1 MMKNIRGSLR
11 NVCATNWALVLVIPS
26 MSWSSILINTPTVT
40 EVSFTLEGL
49 LASPWN
55 RLFTYHA
62 LEFLRVYQPVYPGY
76 PLIRGDRRKVLQ
88 CLIVFL
94 GHQNRRLVF
103 LLCHFLL
110 ANLLDRIH
118 HQIRNYG
125 VQNVYK
131 VLFIRKWVTREIGEI
146 SNYLLPFGSLL
157 RTQPYS
163 LGVEFVPIG

>member
-1 MMKNIRGSLR
+1 MMKNMKRSMC
-11 NVCATNWALVLVIPS
+11 NVCATNRALVLVIPS

-62 LEFLRVYQPVYPGY
+62 LDFLRVYQPVYPGY
-76 PLIRGDRRKVLQ
+76 PLVGRDCGEVLQ
-88 CLIVFL
+88 CVIIFL

-131 VLFIRKWVTREIGEI
+131 VLFVRKRVTREIGEI
-146 SNYLLPFGSLL
+146 AADLWPFGSLL
-157 RTQPYS
+157 
-163 LGVEFVPIG
+163 GA

>member
-1 MMKNIRGSLR
+1 MMKNIKESLC
-11 NVCATNWALVLVIPS
+11 NVCATNWAFILSVSPMCRSI
-26 MSWSSILINTPTVT
+26 ILIYATTVT
-40 EVSFTLEGL
+40 EVSFALEGL

-55 RLFTYHA
+55 RFLTYHA

-131 VLFIRKWVTREIGEI
+131 VLFIRKRVTREIGEI
-146 SNYLLPFGSLL
+146 AADLWPFGSLL
-157 RTQPYS
+157 
-163 LGVEFVPIG
+163 GA

>member
-1 MMKNIRGSLR
+1 MMKNIKESLC
-11 NVCATNWALVLVIPS
+11 NVCATNWAFILSVSPMCRSI
-26 MSWSSILINTPTVT
+26 ILIYATTVT
-40 EVSFTLEGL
+40 EVSFALEGL

-62 LEFLRVYQPVYPGY
+62 LDFLRVYQPVYPGY
-76 PLIRGDRRKVLQ
+76 PLVGRDCGEVLQ
-88 CLIVFL
+88 CVIIFL

-131 VLFIRKWVTREIGEI
+131 VLFVRKRVTREIGEI
-146 SNYLLPFGSLL
+146 AADRCPFGSLL
-157 RTQPYS
+157 
-163 LGVEFVPIG
+163 GA

>member
-1 MMKNIRGSLR
+1 MMKNIKRSLC
-11 NVCATNWALVLVIPS
+11 NICATNRALVLSVSAMCRSI
-26 MSWSSILINTPTVT
+26 ILIYATTVT
-40 EVSFTLEGL
+40 EVSFALEAL

-76 PLIRGDRRKVLQ
+76 PLIRGDRRKVLE
-88 CLIVFL
+88 CVIIFL

-131 VLFIRKWVTREIGEI
+131 VLFVRKRVTREIGEI
-146 SNYLLPFGSLL
+146 AADRWPFGSLL
-157 RTQPYS
+157 
-163 LGVEFVPIG
+163 GA